1 MTKLSGVSK
10 PGLCDGKEVF
20 KFNNQEVQGDISKW
34 ISNLKY
40 SIFRALTEQVL
51 VDDVEADEE
60 ASYLTDPFLNLAIID
75 IVFSSLDLHF
85 FPLWIRER
93 CIEKRVK
100 KTNKC

>member
-10 PGLCDGKEVF
+10 PGFCDGNEVF
-20 KFNNQEVQGDISKW
+20 KFNLIKKFKEISKW
-34 ISNLKY
+34 ISNLEY

-85 FPLWIRER
+85 FPLWIREAL
-93 CIEKRVK
+93 K
-100 KTNKC
+100 NY